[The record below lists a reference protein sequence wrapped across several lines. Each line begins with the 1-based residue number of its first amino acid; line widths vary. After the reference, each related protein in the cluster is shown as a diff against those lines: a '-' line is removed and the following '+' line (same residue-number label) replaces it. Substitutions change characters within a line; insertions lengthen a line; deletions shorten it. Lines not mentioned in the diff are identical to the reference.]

1 MIVCTEVLTAP
12 EPAPKG
18 IPGFWL
24 QVIKNSALAQA
35 VEAHDEPLLEH
46 LEDLSYELLPNN
58 EGYRLVFRFSE
69 NDYFTNTELV
79 KTVKVEDMFGE
90 EEIISTQGTTIDWK
104 PNKNITVQLKS
115 KPAPRRGR
123 GRGGRGGRGASKP
136 VEVPV
141 PSFFRFFESTPEL
154 NLEDTDMDEE
164 DIMALAEQH
173 EMDGQ
178 FATVLREEVIAR
190 AAVLFTGE
198 GA

>member
-115 KPAPRRGR
+115 KPAPSSTSRTPTWTRRTLWR
-123 GRGGRGGRGASKP
+123 SPSSTRWTASSP
-136 VEVPV
+136 PCFARRSLRVRPFSSLERVRERHQPTNDVVVTV
-141 PSFFRFFESTPEL
+141 PSQAS
-154 NLEDTDMDEE
+154 
-164 DIMALAEQH
+164 
-173 EMDGQ
+173 
-178 FATVLREEVIAR
+178 
-190 AAVLFTGE
+190 
-198 GA
+198 